1 MFDQLMAAGLG
12 AGLFVDVW
20 NCRAQLAATDGSATV
35 RYLPESAYSPALYE
49 ELLDVIDA
57 HGGAINASGRYY
69 VTSGMMGSGI
79 YPQIAAAVLA
89 NVFQVPPDYQQPEL
103 NYDQLRAIA
112 RTWPWNVHDALCRY
126 VAQAMHDAGIED
138 GRQGLAVMDAM
149 SRLSDDH

>member
-20 NCRAQLAATDGSATV
+20 NCRAQLAVTDGSATV
-35 RYLPESAYSPALYE
+35 RYLPDSAYSPALYE

-69 VTSGMMGSGI
+69 ITAGMIASGI

-89 NVFQVPPDYQQPEL
+89 NVFLVPSDDQQPEL
-103 NYDQLRAIA
+103 DYDQLRAIA
-112 RTWPWNVHDALCRY
+112 CTWPWNVHDALGRY
-126 VAQAMHDAGIED
+126 VAQAMHDAGIID
-138 GRQGLAVMDAM
+138 QRQGLAVMEAM
-149 SRLSDDH
+149 SWLSDGH